1 MLHNYPLNAMKL
13 AVTRH
18 RRTGFGQ
25 QWISHPEQLWS
36 TAQQMTP
43 TLWRPCTDYLDVML
57 RYNLKQWP
65 TAQIMILIEFYR
77 SFHLL
82 YNNYNK

>member
-1 MLHNYPLNAMKL
+1 
-13 AVTRH
+13 
-18 RRTGFGQ
+18 
-25 QWISHPEQLWS
+25 
-36 TAQQMTP
+36 
-43 TLWRPCTDYLDVML
+43 ML